1 MTDRTKIIRALLM
14 QGSYSVT
21 MLQAHVS
28 RIQQRKKWSD
38 SVIEN
43 ELKKLPVTKDGN
55 LYTIEPCQ

>member
-1 MTDRTKIIRALLM
+1 MGTRAEIIRDLLM
-14 QGSYSVT
+14 KGSYSVA
-21 MLQAHVS
+21 MLQEHVS
-28 RIQQRKKWSD
+28 RIQKRKKWSD

>member
-1 MTDRTKIIRALLM
+1 MGTRAEIIRDLLM
-14 QGSYSVT
+14 KGSYSVVD
-21 MLQAHVS
+21 LQAHVS

-55 LYTIEPCQ
+55 LYTIVPCQ

>member
-1 MTDRTKIIRALLM
+1 MGERSEIIRALLL
-14 QGSYSVT
+14 QGSYSVVD
-21 MLQAHVS
+21 LQSHVA

-55 LYTIEPCQ
+55 LYTIDP

>member
-1 MTDRTKIIRALLM
+1 MGDRAKIIRSLLM
-14 QGSYSVT
+14 QGSYSVVD
-21 MLQAHVS
+21 LQSHVS
-28 RIQQRKKWSD
+28 RIQKRKKWSD

>member
-1 MTDRTKIIRALLM
+1 MGDRAEIIRTLLL
-14 QGSYSVT
+14 QGSYSVVD
-21 MLQAHVS
+21 LQAHVA

-43 ELKKLPVTKDGN
+43 ELRKLPVTKDGN

>member
-1 MTDRTKIIRALLM
+1 MGDRAEIIRTLLL
-14 QGSYSVT
+14 QGSYSVVD
-21 MLQAHVS
+21 LQAHVA
-28 RIQQRKKWSD
+28 RIQKRKKWSD

>member
-1 MTDRTKIIRALLM
+1 MGDRAEVIRALLM
-14 QGSYSVT
+14 QGSYSVVD
-21 MLQAHVS
+21 LQAHVS

-55 LYTIEPCQ
+55 LYTIDPCQ

>member
-1 MTDRTKIIRALLM
+1 MGARAEIIRDLLL

-21 MLQAHVS
+21 MLQEHLA